1 MAEGM
6 KMLGAALAALPEVR
20 ELMMNIDAG
29 TSPVAVSGL
38 ASVHRAQ
45 LAAALRQQL
54 DRPLLVLCA
63 DENEANRMALDLT
76 ALLGEEV
83 SLLFARE
90 WQLRDRVS
98 ASHGWEQQRIG
109 TLCRLAAGE
118 ASVLVATVDALMQR
132 TLPPA
137 LLRGAVT
144 EIEVGARFDLAAL
157 SRKLVEIGYVR
168 AETVEGVGQFALRGG
183 ILDIY
188 SPLSA
193 PVRVEFFDD
202 EVDAM
207 GEFDL
212 ATQRRTQNVKSLTVL
227 PAAEVLPA
235 LTGGGREKM
244 LERLSRAAQKIEKK
258 AADSPIVKT
267 LRGDIE
273 RLSNDLP
280 LGGMDR
286 YLAACYPEEICALDY
301 LAPDT
306 LAVVSDGMRVLERG
320 KNYHW
325 ELSEDVKP
333 LIEEGVLCGEFAS
346 LALTQ
351 ESLSRR
357 LADFPVLLLDALPTS
372 RNLLAPRV
380 LLSMNARSLP
390 SYGGSLETAAGDMER
405 YLGAGCGVLILCG
418 NETRAKNL
426 QRLLEERGIR
436 ARLDLKGDRLPVPH
450 ETVIGLGALS
460 AGSEYPQLKLVI
472 LTEGQLT
479 SPLSGKRTKA
489 RPKKETSA
497 REALRSYE
505 DLSPGDLVVHVHHGI
520 GRFAGI
526 ERMRVDGVDKDYIK
540 ICYAGNDSLY
550 VPATQLDMVSKY
562 IGGHGEDGHPR
573 AKLSKLGGT
582 DWSRAKTK
590 ARAAAKDL
598 AKGLI
603 ALYAERQRRP
613 GFAFSPDSPWQKEFE
628 DAFDYEETDDQL
640 RAIAEIKGDME
651 RSTPMDRLL
660 CGDVGYGKTEVALRA
675 VMKCILDG
683 KQAAILVPT
692 TVLAQQHYATA
703 INRFRSFPVRIEVL
717 SRFKTPA
724 QKKQILQDAA
734 AGKIDLLI
742 GTHSLLQKS
751 LHFKDLGLLV
761 IDEEQRFGVTHK
773 EKLKELSRQ
782 VDTLTLSATPIPRTL
797 NMALSG
803 IRDMSTIEVPPVDRQ
818 PVQTYVLEHN
828 WGVIADAIRREL
840 ARGGQVYYMHN
851 RVETIDRCAATLK
864 KLLGEEVSIGVA
876 HGKMDEK
883 GLSAVMQQLSDGEIQ
898 VLVCTT
904 IIETGID
911 IPNVNTLIIEDA
923 DRLGLAQL
931 HQIRGRIGRSARRA
945 YAYMTYRAGKILTE
959 VAAKRLTAIREYAEF
974 GSGFRIAM
982 RDLEIRGAGN
992 LLGPEQSGYMMSV
1005 GYDMYLQLLEEA
1017 VLEQRG
1023 EKAPQRTECSADL
1036 TVSANLPES
1045 YISSGEQRMDIYR
1058 RIAALRTSEGAQE
1071 LLDELLDRYGEPPPP
1086 VLKLMDVA
1094 LLRAEAVQ
1102 SGICDITQR
1111 GGEIVFTFAAGENM
1125 PVEAVMALC
1134 TQTKNKRRLT
1144 LSATG
1149 TEPKLT
1155 LRLAPN
1161 EDALESALTL
1171 VEDLRVNKEEN
1182 EKEVTSC

>member
-1 MAEGM
+1 MAQGM
-6 KMLGAALAALPEVR
+6 NKLNEALAALPEVR
-20 ELMMNIDAG
+20 ELLLSLDAG
-29 TSPVAVSGL
+29 TSPIAVSGL
-38 ASVHRAQ
+38 SGVHRAQ
-45 LAAALRQQL
+45 LISAVREKTQ
-54 DRPLLVLCA
+54 RPLLIVCA

-76 ALLGEEV
+76 ALLGEEA

-90 WQLRDRVS
+90 WQLRDRVA

-109 TLCRLAAGE
+109 SLCRLAAGE
-118 ASVLVATVDALMQR
+118 APVLVATVDGLMQR
-132 TLPPA
+132 TLPPDA
-137 LLRGAVT
+137 LHSAVT

-157 SRKLVEIGYVR
+157 SKKLVESGYTR

-212 ATQRRTQNVKSLTVL
+212 ATQRRTQNVKTLTVL

-235 LTGGGREKM
+235 LSDGGREKM

-273 RLSNDLP
+273 RLANDLP

-286 YLAACYPEEICALDY
+286 YLAACYPDEVCALDY
-301 LAPDT
+301 LSPDT
-306 LAVVSDGMRVLERG
+306 LIAVSDGMRVLERS

-346 LALTQ
+346 LALSQ
-351 ESLSRR
+351 EALSHRMS
-357 LADFPVLLLDALPTS
+357 AFPVLLLDALPTS

-380 LLSMNARSLP
+380 LLSMNARALP

-405 YLGAGCGVLILCG
+405 YLGAGCGVLVLCG

-426 QRLLEERGIR
+426 QRLLEERGLR
-436 ARLDLKGDRLPVPH
+436 AQLDLKNTRLPVPH

-479 SPLSGKRTKA
+479 SPLSGKRTRAK
-489 RPKKETSA
+489 PKKESSA
-497 REALRSYE
+497 RAALRSYE
-505 DLSPGDLVVHVHHGI
+505 DLSPGDLVVHEHHGI

-562 IGGHGEDGHPR
+562 IGGHGEDEDGQPR

-628 DAFDYEETDDQL
+628 EAFDYEETDDQL
-640 RAIAEIKGDME
+640 RAIAEIKSDME
-651 RSTPMDRLL
+651 RTTPMDRLL

-724 QKKQILQDAA
+724 QKKQIMQDAA

-751 LHFKDLGLLV
+751 LHFKDLGLLI

-840 ARGGQVYYMHN
+840 ARGGQVAFA
-851 RVETIDRCAATLK
+851 VE
-864 KLLGEEVSIGVA
+864 VA
-876 HGKMDEK
+876 
-883 GLSAVMQQLSDGEIQ
+883 
-898 VLVCTT
+898 
-904 IIETGID
+904 ET
-911 IPNVNTLIIEDA
+911 
-923 DRLGLAQL
+923 AQL
-931 HQIRGRIGRSARRA
+931 HQVLQTAADAVHALIHEIIRRSLVEPQLFKGAVEFDQPGAGGFEFLLPRLVVAGGEGGVNARLGGLLVFQQQIGHAAIGRNHENTVVQLGALA
-945 YAYMTYRAGKILTE
+945 VADQDIGHQLPEAGH
-959 VAAKRLTAIREYAEF
+959 
-974 GSGFRIAM
+974 
-982 RDLEIRGAGN
+982 AG
-992 LLGPEQSGYMMSV
+992 
-1005 GYDMYLQLLEEA
+1005 
-1017 VLEQRG
+1017 
-1023 EKAPQRTECSADL
+1023 SADL
-1036 TVSANLPES
+1036 FYGMDSHLETLP
-1045 YISSGEQRMDIYR
+1045 MLKC
-1058 RIAALRTSEGAQE
+1058 LRCAS
-1071 LLDELLDRYGEPPPP
+1071 
-1086 VLKLMDVA
+1086 V
-1094 LLRAEAVQ
+1094 
-1102 SGICDITQR
+1102 
-1111 GGEIVFTFAAGENM
+1111 
-1125 PVEAVMALC
+1125 
-1134 TQTKNKRRLT
+1134 
-1144 LSATG
+1144 
-1149 TEPKLT
+1149 
-1155 LRLAPN
+1155 
-1161 EDALESALTL
+1161 
-1171 VEDLRVNKEEN
+1171 
-1182 EKEVTSC
+1182 

>member
-1 MAEGM
+1 
-6 KMLGAALAALPEVR
+6 
-20 ELMMNIDAG
+20 
-29 TSPVAVSGL
+29 
-38 ASVHRAQ
+38 
-45 LAAALRQQL
+45 
-54 DRPLLVLCA
+54 
-63 DENEANRMALDLT
+63 
-76 ALLGEEV
+76 
-83 SLLFARE
+83 
-90 WQLRDRVS
+90 
-98 ASHGWEQQRIG
+98 
-109 TLCRLAAGE
+109 
-118 ASVLVATVDALMQR
+118 
-132 TLPPA
+132 
-137 LLRGAVT
+137 
-144 EIEVGARFDLAAL
+144 
-157 SRKLVEIGYVR
+157 
-168 AETVEGVGQFALRGG
+168 
-183 ILDIY
+183 
-188 SPLSA
+188 
-193 PVRVEFFDD
+193 
-202 EVDAM
+202 
-207 GEFDL
+207 
-212 ATQRRTQNVKSLTVL
+212 
-227 PAAEVLPA
+227 
-235 LTGGGREKM
+235 
-244 LERLSRAAQKIEKK
+244 
-258 AADSPIVKT
+258 
-267 LRGDIE
+267 
-273 RLSNDLP
+273 
-280 LGGMDR
+280 
-286 YLAACYPEEICALDY
+286 
-301 LAPDT
+301 
-306 LAVVSDGMRVLERG
+306 
-320 KNYHW
+320 
-325 ELSEDVKP
+325 
-333 LIEEGVLCGEFAS
+333 
-346 LALTQ
+346 
-351 ESLSRR
+351 
-357 LADFPVLLLDALPTS
+357 
-372 RNLLAPRV
+372 
-380 LLSMNARSLP
+380 
-390 SYGGSLETAAGDMER
+390 
-405 YLGAGCGVLILCG
+405 
-418 NETRAKNL
+418 
-426 QRLLEERGIR
+426 
-436 ARLDLKGDRLPVPH
+436 
-450 ETVIGLGALS
+450 
-460 AGSEYPQLKLVI
+460 
-472 LTEGQLT
+472 
-479 SPLSGKRTKA
+479 
-489 RPKKETSA
+489 
-497 REALRSYE
+497 
-505 DLSPGDLVVHVHHGI
+505 
-520 GRFAGI
+520 
-526 ERMRVDGVDKDYIK
+526 MRVDGVDKDYIK

-562 IGGHGEDGHPR
+562 IGGHGEDEDGQQR
-573 AKLSKLGGT
+573 TKLSKLGGT

-628 DAFDYEETDDQL
+628 EAFDYEETDDQL
-640 RAIAEIKGDME
+640 RAIAEIKADME

-675 VMKCILDG
+675 VMKCVLDG

-828 WGVIADAIRREL
+828 WGIIADAIRREL

-883 GLSAVMQQLSDGEIQ
+883 GLSSVMQQLSDGELQ

-1036 TVSANLPES
+1036 TVSANLPEN
-1045 YISSGEQRMDIYR
+1045 YIPSGEQRMDIYR
-1058 RIAALRTSEGAQE
+1058 RIAALRTAEQSHE
-1071 LLDELLDRYGEPPPP
+1071 LLDELIDRYGEPPQP

-1094 LLRAEAVQ
+1094 LLRAEAAQ
-1102 SGICDITQR
+1102 TGICDISQR
-1111 GGEIVFTFAAGENM
+1111 GSEITFTFAASEAV

-1134 TQTKNKRRLT
+1134 SLPKNKRRLT

-1149 TEPKLT
+1149 AGPKLL

-1171 VEDLRVNKEEN
+1171 VGDLRVNKEEN
-1182 EKEVTSC
+1182 EKKR